1 MSTAGESDRL
11 ARARSALALVR
22 EALDR
27 AAAQREPF
35 VLARTAHDAAL
46 RTEAL
51 ALLRLDDAPAPA
63 LERREF
69 PADGGSDP
77 LPGRQIGAFR
87 LGCRLGSGGMGTVY
101 RAEPVAGV
109 TRLPVA
115 LKRIKRGMD
124 SEEVLARFLREREI
138 LARLE
143 HPHIARLIDGG
154 LDEDGSPWFAMEL
167 VDGEP
172 LPAWCDARRLNLDAR
187 LALFV
192 EVCEAVAHAH
202 RNLVVH
208 RDLKPANVLVT
219 RAGEVKLLDFGIAK
233 LLHPGEDATQG
244 LRPLLTPEYAA
255 PEQFARGAITT
266 QTDVYQLGLL
276 LYELLCGLRA
286 PRAAG
291 EPPRLTARLRE
302 HELAD
307 ADAVQAIAAAR
318 STTPAAL
325 RSSLRGDAERIVR
338 RALQADPACRHA
350 GADAL
355 AEDIGR
361 LRRGEPVSATD
372 PTWRYR
378 ARLFL
383 RRHRIAAGAAIAVVL
398 ALAIGLGLALREAG
412 RARRAERATESA
424 LVLLEGVFLGADPY
438 KSKGSD
444 TRAGDL
450 LAGATARVA
459 AQASGQPAIAA
470 RLLGGIGS
478 TYVSLGDRAAAEAAL
493 RAAVQAGERAGSEAV
508 VATEAARARLA
519 HYALVLDGDMAG
531 LAALDTAIARL
542 RGAGASARAELAQA
556 IGFRV
561 DHAFNRGD
569 YAAIPAAAAEAL
581 ALHRLASGEDSS
593 DYAMALGNHAS
604 LLRAIGREA
613 DALAPAAQA
622 RHIVQAQG
630 AAASPAMR
638 LYVEQQYAGALAAN
652 GRGAEAEPLLRQTLA
667 DAQAATGLDPQLV
680 DAIAWEL
687 ASLQS
692 AIGRFDA
699 AAASLRA
706 LRARITSKGANVAAI
721 HNALGDAELAQ
732 GRAAEAAAAFAE
744 AAALVCTDAS
754 SSPPCLAVR
763 LNRAEA
769 LLALPDRA
777 AARAALAALDADLG
791 ADSGRG
797 RQRWTRLQA
806 QQLAPDAPAA
816 AAALLAP
823 LAQQARAVAIPS
835 LEQAKV
841 LLQSGALAAQR
852 GDTAAA
858 LADWRRAERGL
869 AALWDG
875 EPAPLAALRARIAR
889 LTAG

>member
-1 MSTAGESDRL
+1 VNATIETDRL
-11 ARARSALALVR
+11 ERARRALALVR

-27 AAAQREPF
+27 VAAQREPF
-35 VLARTAHDAAL
+35 VLACTTHDAAL
-46 RTEAL
+46 RAEAL

-69 PADGGSDP
+69 PADAGRDP
-77 LPGRQIGAFR
+77 LLGRQIGAFR
-87 LGCRLGSGGMGTVY
+87 LDCRLGSGGMGTVY

-172 LPAWCDARRLNLDAR
+172 LPAWCDARRLGLDAR

-192 EVCEAVAHAH
+192 EVCAAVAHAH

-255 PEQFARGAITT
+255 PEQFARGVITT

-276 LYELLCGLRA
+276 LHELLCGLRA
-286 PRAAG
+286 PRTAG
-291 EPPRLTARLRE
+291 EPLRLAARLRE
-302 HELAD
+302 HD
-307 ADAVQAIAAAR
+307 ADAVQIIAAAR

-325 RSSLRGDAERIVR
+325 CSRLRGDAERIVR
-338 RALQADPACRHA
+338 RALQADPACRYA

-361 LRRGEPVSATD
+361 LGRGEPVSATD
-372 PTWRYR
+372 PTRRYR
-378 ARLFL
+378 AQLFL
-383 RRHRIAAGAAIAVVL
+383 RRHRIAAATAFAVVL
-398 ALAIGLGLALREAG
+398 ALAAGLGLALREAE

-424 LVLLEGVFLGADPY
+424 LVLLEGVFFGADPY
-438 KSKGSD
+438 RSKGGD

-459 AQASGQPAIAA
+459 AQADLQPAIAA

-478 TYVSLGDRAAAEAAL
+478 TYVSLGERAAAEAAL
-493 RAAVQAGERAGSEAV
+493 RAAVQAGERAGPEAV

-519 HYALVLDGDMAG
+519 HYTLVLDGDTAG

-542 RGAGASARAELAQA
+542 RGAGAAARAELAQA

-581 ALHRLASGEDSS
+581 ALQRLASGEDSA

-613 DALAPAAQA
+613 EALAPAAQA
-622 RHIVQAQG
+622 RRILQAQG
-630 AAASPAMR
+630 AAAAPATR

-706 LRARITSKGANVAAI
+706 LRDRITSKGANIAAI

-732 GRAAEAAAAFAE
+732 GRAAQAAAAFAE
-744 AAALVCTDAS
+744 AAALVCTDATL

-791 ADSGRG
+791 ADAGRG

-806 QQLAPDAPAA
+806 QQLALDEPAA

-823 LAQQARAVAIPS
+823 LAEQARAAAIVS

-841 LLQSGALAAQR
+841 LMQSGALAAQR

-858 LADWRRAERGL
+858 LADWRRAERGF

-889 LTAG
+889 LMAD